1 MADTGVLA
9 GTRAI
14 VVGGSS
20 GIGLATARLLA
31 ADGCRVTI
39 AGRDEARLTGA
50 VVGLAAEGL
59 EVHPVQC
66 DTLVASDVARAVEV
80 ACEGDRL
87 DIAVTVPGGGT
98 PMNVLDYEP
107 EQFSAEVDKNV
118 FPVFTLL
125 KYAGERMTDGGSFV
139 AVSSTAAV
147 FSTRGLASYRAG
159 KAAVDALV
167 DVAADELGEKG
178 IRVNSVRPG
187 LTRTESTA
195 GIFANQA
202 LLSRFLEQQAIP
214 RGGEAVDIGAAIR
227 FLAGPESSWI
237 TGQHLTVDGGHTL
250 RAMPDMR
257 PTPPA

>member
-1 MADTGVLA
+1 
-9 GTRAI
+9 
-14 VVGGSS
+14 
-20 GIGLATARLLA
+20 
-31 ADGCRVTI
+31 
-39 AGRDEARLTGA
+39 
-50 VVGLAAEGL
+50 
-59 EVHPVQC
+59 
-66 DTLVASDVARAVEV
+66 
-80 ACEGDRL
+80 
-87 DIAVTVPGGGT
+87 
-98 PMNVLDYEP
+98 
-107 EQFSAEVDKNV
+107 
-118 FPVFTLL
+118 
-125 KYAGERMTDGGSFV
+125 MTDGGSFV

-187 LTRTESTA
+187 LTRTESTTR
-195 GIFANQA
+195 IFANPA
-202 LLSRFLEQQAIP
+202 LFARFLEQQAIP

-257 PTPPA
+257 PAARG

>member
-1 MADTGVLA
+1 MADTGVLV

-39 AGRDEARLTGA
+39 AGRDGARLTGA

-66 DTLVASDVARAVEV
+66 DTMVATDVAAAVE
-80 ACEGDRL
+80 AASEGDRL

-107 EQFSAEVDKNV
+107 SQFTAEVDKNV

-125 KYAGERMTDGGSFV
+125 KYAGEKMTAGGSFV

-195 GIFANQA
+195 GIFANPT
-202 LLSRFLEQQAIP
+202 LVERFLEQQAIP
-214 RGGEAVDIGAAIR
+214 RGGEAVDIAAAIR
-227 FLAGPESSWI
+227 FLAGPEASWI

-257 PTPPA
+257 PPARA